1 MWNTFG
7 TEEAKER
14 KDRRLIKMR
23 SADNPHLPPDFI
35 SRLEA
40 SYDPSLLAAYL
51 QGEFTNLTTGQV
63 YDRFDRAKHIC
74 RDLPDVSDEPIRAG
88 IDFNIGNMSACL
100 GVRLGNSLLLIDEI
114 SGAHDTDALAQE
126 IRRRFPDR
134 RILAYPDAS
143 GAARST
149 NSSRTDVAIL
159 ESYGFSN
166 QSPKSNPPVR
176 DRVASVQ
183 ALLENGKG

>member
-1 MWNTFG
+1 MDTVPPAVAAKAFPKILGRLRAGNVRQFAAASTPEGFRWMWNTFG

-63 YDRFDRAKHIC
+63 YDRFDRTKHIC
-74 RDLPDVSDEPIRAG
+74 RDLPDVSDEIRV
-88 IDFNIGNMSACL
+88 DFNVGNMSACI
-100 GVRLGNSLLLIDEI
+100 GVRLGNSLLLIDEV
-114 SGAHDTDALAQE
+114 SGAHDTFADT
-126 IRRRFPDR
+126 PTV
-134 RILAYPDAS
+134 AS
-143 GAARST
+143 MSAGAARST
-149 NSSRTDVAIL
+149 NASATDISIL
-159 ESYGFSN
+159 EYGFT
-166 QSPKSNPPVR
+166 R
-176 DRVASVQ
+176 
-183 ALLENGKG
+183 